1 MRSPKGQTYS
11 SVLFTWERHLCLNR
25 SFSSVAVSK
34 ESGLSLLWWE
44 KKMYWRRVNGQAS
57 SFERLVAESKQVSVF
72 FSQRY
77 GLKFCFAWNLPN
89 FNVCWF
95 PLGFFG
101 LISSTERTDICFEW
115 HIQLAE
121 GMLTLC
127 FDNKTVIFLKFI
139 INIYT
144 LHIYVSKVNIPQM

>member
-1 MRSPKGQTYS
+1 
-11 SVLFTWERHLCLNR
+11 
-25 SFSSVAVSK
+25 
-34 ESGLSLLWWE
+34 
-44 KKMYWRRVNGQAS
+44 MYWRRVNGQAS

-72 FSQRY
+72 FSQHY

-95 PLGFFG
+95 PLVFFG

-127 FDNKTVIFLKFI
+127 FDNKTVIFLNLSSTFTHCI
-139 INIYT
+139 F
-144 LHIYVSKVNIPQM
+144 VSQRLTFLRCKWSVVLCSKNMLPDGDEYKKLISTEAYIWVLMMVSSMV